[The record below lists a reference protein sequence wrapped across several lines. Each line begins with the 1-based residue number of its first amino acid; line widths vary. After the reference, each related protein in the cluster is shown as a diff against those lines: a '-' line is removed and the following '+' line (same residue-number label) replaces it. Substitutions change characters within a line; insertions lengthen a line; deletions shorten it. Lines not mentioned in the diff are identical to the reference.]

1 MIKAVCFDMD
11 GVVTDTEKLH
21 YLSWRDSFEAEN
33 VPLSTEVYKN
43 NLQSIS
49 HEKGI
54 RRIIP
59 AATDNQ
65 ISRMSKNKRA
75 SYDQLIANDID
86 VFDDTL
92 SLIKLLQKRCIRMA
106 VVSSSSY
113 AEMIIDKVGL
123 TDYFEFVIGGT
134 KGMSIKN
141 KPHPDIYLEAI
152 KRLKLESKEVL
163 VVEDSI
169 NGMNAGLSAGC
180 NVLGVNRF
188 GFDVVATEQLMV
200 CNAIDSSKVVRKYFG
215 D

>member
-21 YLSWRDSFEAEN
+21 YISWRDAFEFEK
-33 VPLSTEVYKN
+33 VFLSKEVYKN

-49 HEKGI
+49 HSKGI
-54 RRIIP
+54 RRIIKD
-59 AATDNQ
+59 ASDKQ
-65 ISRMSKNKRA
+65 ITRMSKNKRA
-75 SYDQLIANDID
+75 SYDLLITNNID
-86 VFDDTL
+86 VFEDTL
-92 SLIKLLQKRCIRMA
+92 TLIKGLKDKEIKLA

-113 AEMIIDKVGL
+113 AKLIIDKVGL
-123 TDYFEFVIGGT
+123 NDYFEFVIAGT
-134 KGMSIKN
+134 KGMDIRN

-152 KRLKLESKEVL
+152 KRLELNPEEVL

-180 NVLGVNRF
+180 SVLGVNRF
-188 GFDVVATEQLMV
+188 GFDIDDQERLMICDEINSLEV
-200 CNAIDSSKVVRKYFG
+200 IRMYIG

>member
-21 YLSWRDSFEAEN
+21 YISWRDAFEFEK
-33 VPLSTEVYKN
+33 VFLSKEVYKN

-49 HEKGI
+49 HSKGI
-54 RRIIP
+54 RRIIKD
-59 AATDNQ
+59 ASDKQ
-65 ISRMSKNKRA
+65 ITRMSKNKRA
-75 SYDQLIANDID
+75 SYDLLITNNID
-86 VFDDTL
+86 VFEDTL
-92 SLIKLLQKRCIRMA
+92 TLIKGLKDKEIKLA

-113 AEMIIDKVGL
+113 AKLIIDKVGL
-123 TDYFEFVIGGT
+123 NDYFEFVIAGT
-134 KGMSIKN
+134 KGMDIRN

-152 KRLKLESKEVL
+152 KRLELNPEEVL

-180 NVLGVNRF
+180 SVLGVNRF
-188 GFDVVATEQLMV
+188 GFDIDDQDRLMICDEINSLEV
-200 CNAIDSSKVVRKYFG
+200 IRKYIG